1 MYISTCILEKAQIIN
16 KCSFARFLFFE
27 RFFPQMSVIAP
38 LLAFLHFVHFEA
50 QNMSVFSREIN
61 KYKYPV
67 NARPSR
73 NKCAFSSSNK

>member
-1 MYISTCILEKAQIIN
+1 
-16 KCSFARFLFFE
+16 
-27 RFFPQMSVIAP
+27 MSVIAP

-61 KYKYPV
+61 KHKYPV

-73 NKCAFSSSNK
+73 NKCAFSSSSEHKNQNERKSKRKLL